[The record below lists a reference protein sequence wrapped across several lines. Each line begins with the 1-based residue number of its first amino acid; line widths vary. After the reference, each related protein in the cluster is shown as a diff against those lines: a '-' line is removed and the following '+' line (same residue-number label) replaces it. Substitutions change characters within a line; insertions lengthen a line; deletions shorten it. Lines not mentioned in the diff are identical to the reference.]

1 MATAFLT
8 LSDAVL
14 AMLQQAPA
22 LAGGNIRRGRRI
34 PVPENV
40 DQAIDVHV
48 ERSAGQMTDLD
59 GSGLAWDTGIAIDL
73 YARAADGTDAEQA
86 IDTLLAAVAERIAAA
101 TPPNDVMSWLL
112 DPSIQWEL
120 DEADDTLVQASL
132 LLRVQHLTDA
142 EFAPA

>member
-1 MATAFLT
+1 MTAFLA

-34 PVPENV
+34 PVPEGV

-48 ERSAGQMTDLD
+48 ERSSGQVTDLD
-59 GSGLAWDTGIAIDL
+59 GSGLAWDTAVAIDL

-86 IDTLLAAVAERIAAA
+86 IDALLAAVSARIAAA
-101 TPPNDVMSWLL
+101 VPPDDVMSWLL
-112 DPSIQWEL
+112 DPAIQWEL
-120 DEADDTLVQASL
+120 DEADDTLVLASL
-132 LLRVQHLTDA
+132 VLRVQHFTDA
-142 EFAPA
+142 QFAPA